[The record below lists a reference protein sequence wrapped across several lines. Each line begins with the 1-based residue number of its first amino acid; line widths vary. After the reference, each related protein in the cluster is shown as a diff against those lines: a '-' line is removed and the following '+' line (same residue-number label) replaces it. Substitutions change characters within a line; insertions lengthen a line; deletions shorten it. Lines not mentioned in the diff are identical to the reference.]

1 MADGYGSGWTPE
13 QWRRVLG
20 PMLALSVILLAG
32 RHILAKEPVENGPGQ
47 QAIID
52 AFFTEGRVQVADPNA
67 LDQWLGEPVTV
78 FVDQTELRVTPT
90 RATTGTGGCAS
101 GPRVT
106 VDLTVEPA
114 ADAAVLALGKFQL
127 RTADGSVVGAVTG
140 CSEGFGETTGRLS
153 VVFEAERPDWLILAN
168 LTESPEAMWQLQ
180 GS

>member
-1 MADGYGSGWTPE
+1 MAGGYGSGRTPE
-13 QWRRVLG
+13 RWRRVLG
-20 PMLALSVILLAG
+20 WMLALSVILLVG
-32 RHILAKEPVENGPGQ
+32 RNVLAKDPAENEVGK

-52 AFFTEGRVQVADPNA
+52 AFFTKGRVQVADPNA

-127 RTADGSVVGAVTG
+127 RTADGSVVGALTG

-168 LTESPEAMWQLQ
+168 LTESPEAMWQLEA
-180 GS
+180 S